1 LFSRLRFCCAFRNA
15 QEKTNHNDTRRVTP
29 STMSSSATPG
39 VEARTGRENRTL
51 AATDAN
57 QPETQSAIPG
67 LSDDVVTAHV
77 LGRIKDPTDLAE
89 LRAVS
94 RAMRDAVAATGHR
107 VRGVEVKAAVRL
119 GYLSTLKHLHR
130 QGRLHVNSE
139 GSLQKCFTGK
149 IHEIEATVLH
159 QEAAAKGQ
167 LEVLKWLRANGCPWD
182 EKTCAS
188 AAQAGHLEVLQ
199 WARANGCPWDANTC
213 AGAAL
218 AGHIK
223 VLQWARANGCPW
235 DEWTCTMAATLGH
248 LEMLK

>member
-1 LFSRLRFCCAFRNA
+1 
-15 QEKTNHNDTRRVTP
+15 
-29 STMSSSATPG
+29 MSSSATPG

-51 AATDAN
+51 AATDAI

-130 QGRLHVNSE
+130 QGRLRVYSE
-139 GSLQKCFTGK
+139 GSLQKSLTGK

-182 EKTCAS
+182 
-188 AAQAGHLEVLQ
+188 AQTLT
-199 WARANGCPWDANTC
+199 WARDRGQLVLVNWAIANGCPEP
-213 AGAAL
+213 L
-218 AGHIK
+218 Y
-223 VLQWARANGCPW
+223 
-235 DEWTCTMAATLGH
+235 
-248 LEMLK
+248 

>member
-1 LFSRLRFCCAFRNA
+1 
-15 QEKTNHNDTRRVTP
+15 
-29 STMSSSATPG
+29 
-39 VEARTGRENRTL
+39 
-51 AATDAN
+51 
-57 QPETQSAIPG
+57 
-67 LSDDVVTAHV
+67 
-77 LGRIKDPTDLAE
+77 
-89 LRAVS
+89 
-94 RAMRDAVAATGHR
+94 MRDAVAATGHR

-199 WARANGCPWDANTC
+199 WARANDCPWDKWTC
-213 AGAAL
+213 AAA
-218 AGHIK
+218 AEGGHLE
-223 VLQWARANGCPW
+223 VLQWLRANGCPW
-235 DEWTCTMAATLGH
+235 DVSTCVTARYYGH
-248 LEMLK
+248 HELLNWAIANGCPH

>member
-1 LFSRLRFCCAFRNA
+1 
-15 QEKTNHNDTRRVTP
+15 
-29 STMSSSATPG
+29 M
-39 VEARTGRENRTL
+39 
-51 AATDAN
+51 
-57 QPETQSAIPG
+57 
-67 LSDDVVTAHV
+67 
-77 LGRIKDPTDLAE
+77 
-89 LRAVS
+89 S

-199 WARANGCPWDANTC
+199 WARANGCPWDAQTC
-213 AGAAL
+213 SRAAWS
-218 AGHIK
+218 GHLEIM
-223 VLQWARANGCPW
+223 QWARANGCPW
-235 DEWTCTMAATLGH
+235 DVNTHNAARGHMLEWALANGVPTY
-248 LEMLK
+248 